1 MLKFSFCEI
10 YLIKCTRIS
19 YCHINMNT
27 LLRRYEASGLERVL
41 GGSIPGNSRGF
52 PIPVGTGQGRGK
64 VYKTCGDRAGTGSTR
79 SLRVFEGK
87 TSQKHRKLGRGL
99 GNPRK
104 SPTLCSYSINRK
116 RLDVPNEVLY
126 NSLAQRT
133 AKL

>member
-1 MLKFSFCEI
+1 
-10 YLIKCTRIS
+10 
-19 YCHINMNT
+19 MNT

-87 TSQKHRKLGRGL
+87 PPKKPENWGRDGDFTISWGFL
-99 GNPRK
+99 VYFWGIPEI
-104 SPTLCSYSINRK
+104 PDTL
-116 RLDVPNEVLY
+116 
-126 NSLAQRT
+126 
-133 AKL
+133 